1 MILLYRF
8 NIIVW
13 LGDIVGAGWGVA
25 PWYGGDGGNA
35 NVCRHIGGAK
45 ESQWTHYGTEKVGF
59 TMVQWWLDCVRGG
72 SHLHRFGRA
81 DGVMVVL
88 CVARVGI
95 AGVGVTGH

>member
-59 TMVQWWLDCVRGG
+59 YCLVL
-72 SHLHRFGRA
+72 F
-81 DGVMVVL
+81 VMVVL
-88 CVARVGI
+88 DVYHYVLVCVWLF
-95 AGVGVTGH
+95 